1 MRIISSKNK
10 RALRSILSRN
20 QSTDSTRVRN
30 VQRIVDDVRQH
41 GDSAVRKYA
50 RRFDKL
56 RGPVELSFEEIRDGA
71 KATPPAV
78 RKAIREAAR
87 HIRRVSVKQIPQ
99 AWRTTVVPG
108 VTIEQRVTPLDRV
121 GCYVPGGRYPLP
133 SSLLMTTIPAKVAGV
148 SEILVACPNP
158 EPAVLAAA
166 MEAKVTRLFKMGG
179 AHAIGAFAYGTKTV
193 PAVDKIV
200 GPGSAYVSA
209 AKAYVASDCPIDF
222 YAGPTEIVIVSR
234 NGNPDWIASD
244 LIAQAEHDPEARA
257 ILVTPN
263 RPLAAAVRTALT
275 KQLKEHP
282 AAIPSID
289 THGIAI
295 VTKTI
300 DEAIDLANAISP
312 EHAVTDTR
320 AMANRLVK
328 AGTVFVGP
336 YAAQAAGDYATGSNH
351 VLPTAGVARFRGGL
365 SASDFVRVNSVQ
377 QLNQRGLRRLAPSI
391 ISLAHAEGLRAHA
404 SSVARRVV

>member
-1 MRIISSKNK
+1 MKIISSTNK
-10 RALRSILSRN
+10 RGLRSLLSRN
-20 QSTDSTRVRN
+20 QSEDSARVRD
-30 VQRIVDDVRQH
+30 VHRIVDDVRRH
-41 GDSAVRKYA
+41 GDIAVRKYA

-56 RGPVELSFEEIRDGA
+56 RGPVEISSDEIQEKA
-71 KATPPAV
+71 TATPPAV
-78 RKAIREAAR
+78 RKAIKEAAR
-87 HIRRVSVKQIPQ
+87 HIRRVSKKQIPQ
-99 AWRTTVVPG
+99 SWRTTVVPG
-108 VTIEQRVTPLDRV
+108 VIVEQRVTPLDRV

-133 SSLLMTTIPAKVAGV
+133 SSLLMTAIPAKVAGV

-158 EPAVLAAA
+158 APAVLAAA
-166 MEAKVTRLFKMGG
+166 IEAKVTRLFKMGG
-179 AHAIGAFAYGTKTV
+179 AHAIGAFAYGTRTV
-193 PAVDKIV
+193 PVVDKIV

-209 AKAYVASDCPIDF
+209 AKAYVAADCPIDF
-222 YAGPTEIVIVSR
+222 YAGPTEIVVVSQ

-257 ILVTPN
+257 ILVTPS
-263 RPLAAAVRTALT
+263 RSLATAVRSALT
-275 KQLKEHP
+275 EQLQEHP
-282 AAIPSID
+282 AARSSIE
-289 THGIAI
+289 THGVAI

-300 DEAIDLANAISP
+300 TEAVDLANAISP

-320 AMANRLVK
+320 AMANRLVR

-404 SSVARRVV
+404 ASVARRVV

>member
-1 MRIISSKNK
+1 MKIISSTNK
-10 RALRSILSRN
+10 RGLRSLLSRN
-20 QSTDSTRVRN
+20 QSEDSARVRD
-30 VQRIVDDVRQH
+30 VHRIVDDVRRH
-41 GDSAVRKYA
+41 GDIAVRKYA

-56 RGPVELSFEEIRDGA
+56 RGPVEISSDEIQDKA
-71 KATPPAV
+71 TATPPAV
-78 RKAIREAAR
+78 RKAIKEAAR
-87 HIRRVSVKQIPQ
+87 HIRRVSKKQIPQ
-99 AWRTTVVPG
+99 SWRTTVVPG
-108 VTIEQRVTPLDRV
+108 VIVEQRVTPLDRV

-133 SSLLMTTIPAKVAGV
+133 SSLLMTAIPAKVAGV

-158 EPAVLAAA
+158 APAVLAAA
-166 MEAKVTRLFKMGG
+166 IEAKVTRLFKMGG
-179 AHAIGAFAYGTKTV
+179 AHAIGAFAYGTRTV
-193 PAVDKIV
+193 PVVDKIV

-209 AKAYVASDCPIDF
+209 AKAYVAADCPIDF
-222 YAGPTEIVIVSR
+222 YAGPTEIVVVSQ

-257 ILVTPN
+257 ILVTPS
-263 RPLAAAVRTALT
+263 RSLATAVRSALT
-275 KQLKEHP
+275 EQLQEHP
-282 AAIPSID
+282 AARSSIE
-289 THGIAI
+289 THGVAI
-295 VTKTI
+295 VTETI
-300 DEAIDLANAISP
+300 TEAVDLANAISP

-320 AMANRLVK
+320 AMANRLVR

-404 SSVARRVV
+404 ASVARRVV

>member
-1 MRIISSKNK
+1 MKIISSTNK
-10 RALRSILSRN
+10 RGLRSLFSRN
-20 QSTDSTRVRN
+20 QSEDNARILD
-30 VQRIVDDVRQH
+30 VQRIVDDVRHH

-56 RGPVELSFEEIRDGA
+56 RGPIELSSDEIREKA

-78 RKAIREAAR
+78 RKAIKEAAR
-87 HIRRVSVKQIPQ
+87 HIRRVSKKQIPQ
-99 AWRTTVVPG
+99 SWRTAVVPG
-108 VTIEQRVTPLDRV
+108 VIIEQRVTPLDRV

-133 SSLLMTTIPAKVAGV
+133 SSLLMTAIPAKVAGV

-158 EPAVLAAA
+158 APAVLAAA

-179 AHAIGAFAYGTKTV
+179 AHAIGAFAYGTRTV
-193 PAVDKIV
+193 PSVDKIV

-209 AKAYVASDCPIDF
+209 AKAYVAADCPIDF
-222 YAGPTEIVIVSR
+222 YAGPTEIVVVSQ

-263 RPLAAAVRTALT
+263 RSLATAVRSALT
-275 KQLKEHP
+275 EQLQEHP
-282 AAIPSID
+282 AAKPSID
-289 THGIAI
+289 AHGIAI

-300 DEAIDLANAISP
+300 TEAVDLANAISP

-320 AMANRLVK
+320 AMANRLVR

-351 VLPTAGVARFRGGL
+351 VLPTSGVARFRGGL

-404 SSVARRVV
+404 ASVARRVV

>member
-1 MRIISSKNK
+1 MKIISSTNK
-10 RALRSILSRN
+10 RGLRSLLSRN
-20 QSTDSTRVRN
+20 QSEDSARVRD
-30 VQRIVDDVRQH
+30 VQRIVDDVRRH

-56 RGPVELSFEEIRDGA
+56 RGPVEISSDEIQEKA
-71 KATPPAV
+71 TATPPAV
-78 RKAIREAAR
+78 RKAIKEAAR
-87 HIRRVSVKQIPQ
+87 HIRRVSKKQIPQ
-99 AWRTTVVPG
+99 SWRTTVVPG
-108 VTIEQRVTPLDRV
+108 VIVEQRVTPLDRV

-133 SSLLMTTIPAKVAGV
+133 SSLLMTAIPAKVAGV
-148 SEILVACPNP
+148 SEIFVACPNP
-158 EPAVLAAA
+158 APAVLAAA

-179 AHAIGAFAYGTKTV
+179 AHAIGAFAYGTSTV

-209 AKAYVASDCPIDF
+209 AKAYVAADCPIDF
-222 YAGPTEIVIVSR
+222 YAGPTEIVVVSQ

-257 ILVTPN
+257 ILVTPS
-263 RPLAAAVRTALT
+263 RSLATAVRSALT
-275 KQLKEHP
+275 EQLQEHP
-282 AAIPSID
+282 AARSSIE
-289 THGIAI
+289 THGVAI

-300 DEAIDLANAISP
+300 TEAVDLANAISP

-320 AMANRLVK
+320 AMANRLVR

-404 SSVARRVV
+404 ASIARRVV

>member
-1 MRIISSKNK
+1 MKIISSTNK
-10 RALRSILSRN
+10 RGLRSLFSRN
-20 QSTDSTRVRN
+20 QSEDNTRIRD
-30 VQRIVDDVRQH
+30 VQRIVDDVRHH
-41 GDSAVRKYA
+41 GDSAIRKYA

-56 RGPVELSFEEIRDGA
+56 RGPIEISSDEIREKA
-71 KATPPAV
+71 KVTPPAV
-78 RKAIREAAR
+78 RKAIKEAAR
-87 HIRRVSVKQIPQ
+87 HIRRVSKKQIPQ
-99 AWRTTVVPG
+99 SWRTAVVPG
-108 VTIEQRVTPLDRV
+108 VIIEQRVTPLDRV

-133 SSLLMTTIPAKVAGV
+133 SSLLMTAIPAKIAGV

-158 EPAVLAAA
+158 APAVLAAA

-179 AHAIGAFAYGTKTV
+179 AHAIGAFAYGTRTV
-193 PAVDKIV
+193 PSVDKIV

-209 AKAYVASDCPIDF
+209 AKAYVAADCPIDF
-222 YAGPTEIVIVSR
+222 YAGPTEIVVVSQ
-234 NGNPDWIASD
+234 NGRPDWIASD

-263 RPLAAAVRTALT
+263 RSLATAVRSALT
-275 KQLKEHP
+275 EQLQEHP
-282 AAIPSID
+282 AAKPSID
-289 THGIAI
+289 AHGIAI

-300 DEAIDLANAISP
+300 TEAVDLANAISP

-320 AMANRLVK
+320 AMANRLVR

-351 VLPTAGVARFRGGL
+351 VLPTSGVARFRGGL

-391 ISLAHAEGLRAHA
+391 ISLAHAEGVRAHA
-404 SSVARRVV
+404 ASVARRVV

>member
-10 RALRSILSRN
+10 RALRSILSRS
-20 QSTDSTRVRN
+20 QSTDNTRVRN

-56 RGPVELSFEEIRDGA
+56 RGPVELSFDEIRDGA

-99 AWRTTVVPG
+99 SWRTTVVPG

-158 EPAVLAAA
+158 APAVLAAA

-209 AKAYVASDCPIDF
+209 AKAYVAADCPIDF

-244 LIAQAEHDPEARA
+244 LIAKAEHDPEAWA

-263 RPLAAAVRTALT
+263 RPLATAVRTALT

-289 THGIAI
+289 THGVAI
-295 VTKTI
+295 VTETVN
-300 DEAIDLANAISP
+300 EAIDLGNAISP

>member
-1 MRIISSKNK
+1 MKIISSTNK
-10 RALRSILSRN
+10 RGLRSLLSRN
-20 QSTDSTRVRN
+20 QSEDSARVRN
-30 VQRIVDDVRQH
+30 VQRIVDDVRRH

-56 RGPVELSFEEIRDGA
+56 RGPVEISSDEIQDKA
-71 KATPPAV
+71 TATPPAV
-78 RKAIREAAR
+78 RKAIKEAAR
-87 HIRRVSVKQIPQ
+87 HIRRVSKKQIPQ
-99 AWRTTVVPG
+99 SWRTTVVPG
-108 VTIEQRVTPLDRV
+108 VIVEQRVTPLDRV

-133 SSLLMTTIPAKVAGV
+133 SSLLMTAIPAKVAGV

-158 EPAVLAAA
+158 APAVLAAA
-166 MEAKVTRLFKMGG
+166 IEAKVTRLFKMGG
-179 AHAIGAFAYGTKTV
+179 AHAIGAFAYGTRTV
-193 PAVDKIV
+193 PVVDKIV

-209 AKAYVASDCPIDF
+209 AKAYVAADCPIDF
-222 YAGPTEIVIVSR
+222 YAGPTEIVVVSQ

-257 ILVTPN
+257 ILVTPS
-263 RPLAAAVRTALT
+263 RSLATAVRSALT
-275 KQLKEHP
+275 EQLQEHP
-282 AAIPSID
+282 AARSSIE
-289 THGIAI
+289 THGVAI

-300 DEAIDLANAISP
+300 TEAVDLANAISP

-320 AMANRLVK
+320 AMANRLVR

-404 SSVARRVV
+404 ASVARRVV

>member
-1 MRIISSKNK
+1 MKIISSTNK
-10 RALRSILSRN
+10 RGLRSLLSRN
-20 QSTDSTRVRN
+20 QSEDNARVRD
-30 VQRIVDDVRQH
+30 VQRIVDDVRRH

-56 RGPVELSFEEIRDGA
+56 RGPVEVSSDEIQEKA

-78 RKAIREAAR
+78 RKAIKEAAR
-87 HIRRVSVKQIPQ
+87 HIRRVSKKQIPQ
-99 AWRTTVVPG
+99 SWRTAVVPG
-108 VTIEQRVTPLDRV
+108 VIVEQRVTPLDRV

-133 SSLLMTTIPAKVAGV
+133 SSLLMTAIPAKVAGV

-158 EPAVLAAA
+158 APAVLAAA

-179 AHAIGAFAYGTKTV
+179 AHAIGAFAYGTRTV

-209 AKAYVASDCPIDF
+209 AKAYVATDCPIDF
-222 YAGPTEIVIVSR
+222 YAGPTEIVVVSET
-234 NGNPDWIASD
+234 GNPAWIASD
-244 LIAQAEHDPEARA
+244 LIAQAEHDPDARA
-257 ILVTPN
+257 ILVTP
-263 RPLAAAVRTALT
+263 RRSLATAVRSALT
-275 KQLKEHP
+275 EQLQEHP
-282 AAIPSID
+282 AARSSID

-300 DEAIDLANAISP
+300 TEAVDLANAISP
-312 EHAVTDTR
+312 EHAVTDSR
-320 AMANRLVK
+320 AMAKRLVR

-404 SSVARRVV
+404 ASVARRVV

>member
-20 QSTDSTRVRN
+20 QSTDNTRVRN

-56 RGPVELSFEEIRDGA
+56 RGPVELSFDEIRDGA
-71 KATPPAV
+71 EATPPAV

-99 AWRTTVVPG
+99 SWRTTVVPG

-158 EPAVLAAA
+158 APAVLAAA

-209 AKAYVASDCPIDF
+209 AKAYVAADCPIDF

-289 THGIAI
+289 THGVAI
-295 VTKTI
+295 VTETVN
-300 DEAIDLANAISP
+300 EAIDLGNAIAP

>member
-1 MRIISSKNK
+1 MKIISSTNK
-10 RALRSILSRN
+10 RGLRSLFSRN
-20 QSTDSTRVRN
+20 QSEDNTRIRD
-30 VQRIVDDVRQH
+30 VQRIVDDVRHH

-56 RGPVELSFEEIRDGA
+56 RGPIEISSDEIREKA
-71 KATPPAV
+71 KVTPPAV
-78 RKAIREAAR
+78 RKAIKEAAR
-87 HIRRVSVKQIPQ
+87 HIRRVSKKQIPQ
-99 AWRTTVVPG
+99 SWRTAVVPG
-108 VTIEQRVTPLDRV
+108 VIIEQRVTPLDRV

-133 SSLLMTTIPAKVAGV
+133 SSLLMTAIPAKIAGV

-158 EPAVLAAA
+158 APAVLAAA

-179 AHAIGAFAYGTKTV
+179 AHAIGAFAYGTRTV
-193 PAVDKIV
+193 PSVDKIV

-209 AKAYVASDCPIDF
+209 AKAYVAADCPIDF
-222 YAGPTEIVIVSR
+222 YAGPTQIVVVSQ
-234 NGNPDWIASD
+234 NGRPDWIASD

-263 RPLAAAVRTALT
+263 RSLATAVRSALT
-275 KQLKEHP
+275 EQLQEHP
-282 AAIPSID
+282 AAKPSID
-289 THGIAI
+289 AHGIAI

-300 DEAIDLANAISP
+300 TEAVDLANAISP

-320 AMANRLVK
+320 AMANRLVR

-351 VLPTAGVARFRGGL
+351 VLPTSGVARFRGGL

-404 SSVARRVV
+404 ASVARRVV

>member
-1 MRIISSKNK
+1 MKIISSTNK
-10 RALRSILSRN
+10 RGLRTLLSRN
-20 QSTDSTRVRN
+20 QSEDNARVRD
-30 VQRIVDDVRQH
+30 VQRIVDDVRRH
-41 GDSAVRKYA
+41 GDRAVQKYA

-56 RGPVELSFEEIRDGA
+56 RGAIEVSSHEIQEKA

-78 RKAIREAAR
+78 RKAIKEAAR
-87 HIRRVSVKQIPQ
+87 HIRRVSKKQIPQ
-99 AWRTTVVPG
+99 SWRTTVVPG
-108 VTIEQRVTPLDRV
+108 VIVEQRVTPLDRV

-133 SSLLMTTIPAKVAGV
+133 SSLLMTAIPAKVAGV

-158 EPAVLAAA
+158 APAVLAAA
-166 MEAKVTRLFKMGG
+166 IEAKITRLFKMGG

-193 PAVDKIV
+193 PIVDKIV
-200 GPGSAYVSA
+200 GPGNAYVSA
-209 AKAYVASDCPIDF
+209 AKAYVAADCPIDF
-222 YAGPTEIVIVSR
+222 YAGPTEIVIVTR

-257 ILVTPN
+257 ILVTPS
-263 RPLAAAVRTALT
+263 RSLATAVRSALSE
-275 KQLKEHP
+275 QLQEHP
-282 AAIPSID
+282 AAKASIG
-289 THGIAI
+289 THGVAI
-295 VTKTI
+295 VTESIT
-300 DEAIDLANAISP
+300 EAVDLANAISP

-320 AMANRLVK
+320 AMANRLVR

-377 QLNQRGLRRLAPSI
+377 QLDQRGLRRLAPSI

-404 SSVARRVV
+404 ASVARRVV

>member
-1 MRIISSKNK
+1 MKIISSTNK
-10 RALRSILSRN
+10 RGLRSLFSRN
-20 QSTDSTRVRN
+20 QSEDNARIRD
-30 VQRIVDDVRQH
+30 VQRIVDDVRHH

-56 RGPVELSFEEIRDGA
+56 RGPIELSSDEIREKA

-78 RKAIREAAR
+78 RKAIKEAAR
-87 HIRRVSVKQIPQ
+87 HIRRVSKKQIPQ
-99 AWRTTVVPG
+99 SWRTAVVPG
-108 VTIEQRVTPLDRV
+108 VIIEQRVTPLDRV

-133 SSLLMTTIPAKVAGV
+133 SSLLMTAIPAKIAGV

-158 EPAVLAAA
+158 APAVLAAA

-179 AHAIGAFAYGTKTV
+179 AHAIGAFAYGTRTV
-193 PAVDKIV
+193 PSVDKIV

-209 AKAYVASDCPIDF
+209 AKAYVAADCPIDF
-222 YAGPTEIVIVSR
+222 YAGPTEIVVVSQ

-263 RPLAAAVRTALT
+263 RSLATAVRSALT
-275 KQLKEHP
+275 EQLQEHP
-282 AAIPSID
+282 AAKPSID
-289 THGIAI
+289 AHGIAI

-300 DEAIDLANAISP
+300 TEAVDLANAISP

-320 AMANRLVK
+320 AMANRLVR

-351 VLPTAGVARFRGGL
+351 VLPTSGVARFRGGL

-391 ISLAHAEGLRAHA
+391 ISLAHAEG
-404 SSVARRVV
+404 

>member
-1 MRIISSKNK
+1 MKIISSTNK
-10 RALRSILSRN
+10 RGLRSLFSRN
-20 QSTDSTRVRN
+20 QSEDNTRIRD
-30 VQRIVDDVRQH
+30 VQRIVDDVRHH

-56 RGPVELSFEEIRDGA
+56 RGPIEISSDEIREKA

-78 RKAIREAAR
+78 RKAIKEAAR
-87 HIRRVSVKQIPQ
+87 HIRRVSKKQIPQ
-99 AWRTTVVPG
+99 SWRTAVVPG
-108 VTIEQRVTPLDRV
+108 VIIEQRVTPLDRV

-133 SSLLMTTIPAKVAGV
+133 SSLLMTAIPAKIAGV

-158 EPAVLAAA
+158 APAVLAAA

-179 AHAIGAFAYGTKTV
+179 AHAIGAFAYGTRTV
-193 PAVDKIV
+193 PSVDKIV

-209 AKAYVASDCPIDF
+209 AKAYVAADCPIDF
-222 YAGPTEIVIVSR
+222 YAGPTEIVVVSQ
-234 NGNPDWIASD
+234 NGRPDWIASD

-263 RPLAAAVRTALT
+263 RSLATAVRSALT
-275 KQLKEHP
+275 EQLQEHP
-282 AAIPSID
+282 AAKPSID
-289 THGIAI
+289 AHGIAI

-300 DEAIDLANAISP
+300 TEAVDLANAISP

-320 AMANRLVK
+320 AMANRLVR

-351 VLPTAGVARFRGGL
+351 VLPTSGVARFRGGL

-404 SSVARRVV
+404 ASVARRVV

>member
-1 MRIISSKNK
+1 MKIISSTNK
-10 RALRSILSRN
+10 RGLRSLFSRN
-20 QSTDSTRVRN
+20 QSEDNTRIRD
-30 VQRIVDDVRQH
+30 VQRIVDDVRHH

-56 RGPVELSFEEIRDGA
+56 RGPIELSSDEIREKA

-78 RKAIREAAR
+78 RKAIKEAAR
-87 HIRRVSVKQIPQ
+87 HIRRVSKKQIPQ
-99 AWRTTVVPG
+99 SWRTAVVPG
-108 VTIEQRVTPLDRV
+108 VIIEQRVTPLDRV

-133 SSLLMTTIPAKVAGV
+133 SSLLMTAIPAKIAGV

-158 EPAVLAAA
+158 APAVLAAA

-179 AHAIGAFAYGTKTV
+179 AHAIGAFAYGTRTV
-193 PAVDKIV
+193 PSVDKIV

-209 AKAYVASDCPIDF
+209 AKAYVAADCPIDF
-222 YAGPTEIVIVSR
+222 YAGPTEIVVVSQ
-234 NGNPDWIASD
+234 NGRPDWIASD

-263 RPLAAAVRTALT
+263 RSLATAVRSALT
-275 KQLKEHP
+275 EQLQEHP
-282 AAIPSID
+282 AAKPSID
-289 THGIAI
+289 AHGIAI

-300 DEAIDLANAISP
+300 TEAVDLANAISP

-320 AMANRLVK
+320 AMANRLVR

-336 YAAQAAGDYATGSNH
+336 YAAQAAGEAAGGAERAAAGAARATAARVPLDRVDQDPGQAHGDAAAEREAQGSGRA
-351 VLPTAGVARFRGGL
+351 PGGGGP
-365 SASDFVRVNSVQ
+365 AVRVN
-377 QLNQRGLRRLAPSI
+377 A
-391 ISLAHAEGLRAHA
+391 
-404 SSVARRVV
+404 

>member
-99 AWRTTVVPG
+99 SWRTTVVPG

-289 THGIAI
+289 THGVAV

-300 DEAIDLANAISP
+300 DEAIDLGNAISP

>member
-1 MRIISSKNK
+1 MKIISSTNK
-10 RALRSILSRN
+10 RGLRSLFSRN
-20 QSTDSTRVRN
+20 QSEDNTRIRD
-30 VQRIVDDVRQH
+30 VQRIVDDVRHH
-41 GDSAVRKYA
+41 GDSAIRKYA

-56 RGPVELSFEEIRDGA
+56 RGPIEISSDEIREKA
-71 KATPPAV
+71 KVTPPAV
-78 RKAIREAAR
+78 RKAIKEAAR
-87 HIRRVSVKQIPQ
+87 HIRRVSKKQIPQ
-99 AWRTTVVPG
+99 SWRTAVVPG
-108 VTIEQRVTPLDRV
+108 VIIEQRVTPLDRV

-133 SSLLMTTIPAKVAGV
+133 SSLLMTAIPAKIAGV

-158 EPAVLAAA
+158 APAVLAAA

-179 AHAIGAFAYGTKTV
+179 AHAIGAFAYGTRTV
-193 PAVDKIV
+193 PSVDKIV

-209 AKAYVASDCPIDF
+209 AKAYVAADCPIDF
-222 YAGPTEIVIVSR
+222 YAGPTEIVVVSQ

-263 RPLAAAVRTALT
+263 RSLATAVRSALT
-275 KQLKEHP
+275 EQLQEHP
-282 AAIPSID
+282 AAKPSID
-289 THGIAI
+289 AHGIAI

-300 DEAIDLANAISP
+300 TEAVDLANAISP

-320 AMANRLVK
+320 AMANRLVR

-351 VLPTAGVARFRGGL
+351 VLPTSGVARFRGGL

-404 SSVARRVV
+404 ASVARRVV

>member
-1 MRIISSKNK
+1 MKIISSTNK
-10 RALRSILSRN
+10 RGLRSLFSRN
-20 QSTDSTRVRN
+20 QSEDNTRIRD
-30 VQRIVDDVRQH
+30 VQRIVDDVRHH

-56 RGPVELSFEEIRDGA
+56 RGPIELSSDEIREKA

-78 RKAIREAAR
+78 RKAIKEAAR
-87 HIRRVSVKQIPQ
+87 HIRRVSKKQIPQ
-99 AWRTTVVPG
+99 SWRTAVVPG
-108 VTIEQRVTPLDRV
+108 VIIEQRVTPLDRV

-133 SSLLMTTIPAKVAGV
+133 SSLLMTAIPAKIAGV

-158 EPAVLAAA
+158 APAVLAAA

-179 AHAIGAFAYGTKTV
+179 AHAIGAFAYGTRTV
-193 PAVDKIV
+193 PSVDKIV

-209 AKAYVASDCPIDF
+209 AKAYVAADCPIDF
-222 YAGPTEIVIVSR
+222 YAGPTEIVVVSQ

-263 RPLAAAVRTALT
+263 RSLATAVRSALT
-275 KQLKEHP
+275 EQLQEHP
-282 AAIPSID
+282 AAKPSID
-289 THGIAI
+289 AHGIAI

-300 DEAIDLANAISP
+300 TEAVDLANAISP

-320 AMANRLVK
+320 AMANRLVR

-351 VLPTAGVARFRGGL
+351 VLPTSGVARFRGGL

-404 SSVARRVV
+404 ASVARRVV

>member
-1 MRIISSKNK
+1 MKIISSTNK
-10 RALRSILSRN
+10 RGLRSLFSRN
-20 QSTDSTRVRN
+20 QSEDNTRIRD
-30 VQRIVDDVRQH
+30 VQRIVDDVRHH

-56 RGPVELSFEEIRDGA
+56 RGPIEISSDEIREKA
-71 KATPPAV
+71 KVTPPAV
-78 RKAIREAAR
+78 RKAIKEAAR
-87 HIRRVSVKQIPQ
+87 HIRRVSKKQIPQ
-99 AWRTTVVPG
+99 SWRTAVVPG
-108 VTIEQRVTPLDRV
+108 VIIEQRVTPLDRV

-133 SSLLMTTIPAKVAGV
+133 SSLLMTAIPAKVAGV

-158 EPAVLAAA
+158 APAVLAAA
-166 MEAKVTRLFKMGG
+166 IEAKVTRLFKMGG
-179 AHAIGAFAYGTKTV
+179 AHAIGAFAYGTRTV
-193 PAVDKIV
+193 PSVDKIV

-209 AKAYVASDCPIDF
+209 AKAYVAADCPIDF
-222 YAGPTEIVIVSR
+222 YAGPTEIVVVSQ

-263 RPLAAAVRTALT
+263 RSLATAVRSALT
-275 KQLKEHP
+275 EQLQEHP
-282 AAIPSID
+282 AAKPSID
-289 THGIAI
+289 AHGIAI

-300 DEAIDLANAISP
+300 TEAVDLANAISP

-320 AMANRLVK
+320 AMANRLVR

-351 VLPTAGVARFRGGL
+351 VLPTSGVARFRGGL

-404 SSVARRVV
+404 ASVARRVV

>member
-1 MRIISSKNK
+1 MKIISSTNK
-10 RALRSILSRN
+10 RGLRTLLSRN
-20 QSTDSTRVRN
+20 QSEDNARVRD
-30 VQRIVDDVRQH
+30 VQRIVDDVRRH
-41 GDSAVRKYA
+41 GDRAVQKYA

-56 RGPVELSFEEIRDGA
+56 RGAIEVSSDEIQEKA

-78 RKAIREAAR
+78 RKAIKEAAR
-87 HIRRVSVKQIPQ
+87 HIRRVSKKQIPQ
-99 AWRTTVVPG
+99 SWRTTVVPG
-108 VTIEQRVTPLDRV
+108 VIVEQRVTPLDRV

-133 SSLLMTTIPAKVAGV
+133 SSLLMTAIPAKVAGV

-158 EPAVLAAA
+158 APAVLAAA
-166 MEAKVTRLFKMGG
+166 IEAKITRLFKMGG

-193 PAVDKIV
+193 PIVDKIV
-200 GPGSAYVSA
+200 GPGNAYVSA
-209 AKAYVASDCPIDF
+209 AKAYVAADCPIDF
-222 YAGPTEIVIVSR
+222 YAGPTEIVIVTR

-257 ILVTPN
+257 ILVTPS
-263 RPLAAAVRTALT
+263 RSLATAVRSALSE
-275 KQLKEHP
+275 QLQEHP
-282 AAIPSID
+282 AAKASIG
-289 THGIAI
+289 THGVAI
-295 VTKTI
+295 VTESIT
-300 DEAIDLANAISP
+300 EAVDLANAISP

-320 AMANRLVK
+320 AMANRLVR

-377 QLNQRGLRRLAPSI
+377 QLDQRGLRRLAPSI

-404 SSVARRVV
+404 ASVARRVV

>member
-20 QSTDSTRVRN
+20 QSTDNTRVRN

-56 RGPVELSFEEIRDGA
+56 RGPVELSFDEIRDGA

-99 AWRTTVVPG
+99 SWRTTVVPG

-158 EPAVLAAA
+158 APAVLAAA

-209 AKAYVASDCPIDF
+209 AKAYVAADCPIDF

-263 RPLAAAVRTALT
+263 RPLATAVRTALT

-289 THGIAI
+289 THGVAI
-295 VTKTI
+295 VTETVN
-300 DEAIDLANAISP
+300 EAIDLGNAISP

>member
-1 MRIISSKNK
+1 MKIISSTNK
-10 RALRSILSRN
+10 RGLRSLFSRN
-20 QSTDSTRVRN
+20 QSEDNTRIRD
-30 VQRIVDDVRQH
+30 VQRIVDDVRHH

-56 RGPVELSFEEIRDGA
+56 RGPIEISSDEIREKA
-71 KATPPAV
+71 KVTPPAV
-78 RKAIREAAR
+78 RKAIKEAAR
-87 HIRRVSVKQIPQ
+87 HIRRVSKKQIPQ
-99 AWRTTVVPG
+99 SWRTAVVPG
-108 VTIEQRVTPLDRV
+108 VIIEQRVTPLDRV

-133 SSLLMTTIPAKVAGV
+133 SSLLMTAIPAKIAGV

-158 EPAVLAAA
+158 APAVLAAA

-179 AHAIGAFAYGTKTV
+179 AHAIGAFAYGTRTV
-193 PAVDKIV
+193 PSVDKIV

-209 AKAYVASDCPIDF
+209 AKAYVAADCPIDF
-222 YAGPTEIVIVSR
+222 YAGPTEIVVVSQ
-234 NGNPDWIASD
+234 NGRPDWIASD

-257 ILVTPN
+257 ILITPN
-263 RPLAAAVRTALT
+263 HSLATAVRSALT
-275 KQLKEHP
+275 EQLQEHP
-282 AAIPSID
+282 AAKPSID
-289 THGIAI
+289 AHGIAI

-300 DEAIDLANAISP
+300 TEAVDLANAISP

-320 AMANRLVK
+320 AMANRLVR

-351 VLPTAGVARFRGGL
+351 VLPTSGVARFRGGL

-404 SSVARRVV
+404 ASVARRVV

>member
-1 MRIISSKNK
+1 MKIISSTNK
-10 RALRSILSRN
+10 RGLRSLFSRN
-20 QSTDSTRVRN
+20 QSEDNTRIRD
-30 VQRIVDDVRQH
+30 VQRIVDDVRHH

-50 RRFDKL
+50 RHFDKL
-56 RGPVELSFEEIRDGA
+56 RGPIELSSDEIQEKA

-78 RKAIREAAR
+78 RKAIKEAAR
-87 HIRRVSVKQIPQ
+87 HIRRVSKKQIPQ
-99 AWRTTVVPG
+99 SWRTAVVPG
-108 VTIEQRVTPLDRV
+108 VIIEQRVTPLDRV

-133 SSLLMTTIPAKVAGV
+133 SSLLMTAIPAKIAGV

-158 EPAVLAAA
+158 APAVLAAA

-179 AHAIGAFAYGTKTV
+179 AHAIGAFAYGTRTV
-193 PAVDKIV
+193 PSVDKIV

-209 AKAYVASDCPIDF
+209 AKAYVAADCPIDF
-222 YAGPTEIVIVSR
+222 YAGPTEIVVVSQ
-234 NGNPDWIASD
+234 NGRPDWIASD

-263 RPLAAAVRTALT
+263 RSLATAGRSALT
-275 KQLKEHP
+275 EQLQEHP
-282 AAIPSID
+282 AAKPSID
-289 THGIAI
+289 AHGIAI
-295 VTKTI
+295 VPKTI
-300 DEAIDLANAISP
+300 TEAVDLANAISP
-312 EHAVTDTR
+312 EHAVTATR
-320 AMANRLVK
+320 AMANRLVR

-351 VLPTAGVARFRGGL
+351 VLPTSGVARFRGGL

-404 SSVARRVV
+404 ASVARRVV

>member
-1 MRIISSKNK
+1 MKIISSTNK
-10 RALRSILSRN
+10 RGLRSLFSRN
-20 QSTDSTRVRN
+20 QSEDNTRIRD
-30 VQRIVDDVRQH
+30 VQRIVDDVRHH
-41 GDSAVRKYA
+41 GDSAIRKYA

-56 RGPVELSFEEIRDGA
+56 RGPIEISSDEIREKA
-71 KATPPAV
+71 KVTPPAV
-78 RKAIREAAR
+78 RKAIKEAAR
-87 HIRRVSVKQIPQ
+87 HIRRVSKKQIPQ
-99 AWRTTVVPG
+99 SWRTAVVPG
-108 VTIEQRVTPLDRV
+108 VIIEQRVTPLDRV

-133 SSLLMTTIPAKVAGV
+133 SSLLMTAIPAKIAGV

-158 EPAVLAAA
+158 APAVLAAA

-179 AHAIGAFAYGTKTV
+179 AHAIGAFAYGTRTV
-193 PAVDKIV
+193 PSVDKIV

-209 AKAYVASDCPIDF
+209 AKAYVAADCPIDF
-222 YAGPTEIVIVSR
+222 YAGPTEIVVVSQ
-234 NGNPDWIASD
+234 NGRPDWIASD

-263 RPLAAAVRTALT
+263 RSLATAVRSALT
-275 KQLKEHP
+275 EQLQEHP
-282 AAIPSID
+282 AAKPSID
-289 THGIAI
+289 AHGIAI

-300 DEAIDLANAISP
+300 TEAVDLANAISP

-320 AMANRLVK
+320 AMANRLVR

-351 VLPTAGVARFRGGL
+351 VLPTSGVARFRGGL

-404 SSVARRVV
+404 ASVARRVV

>member
-20 QSTDSTRVRN
+20 QSTDNTRVRN

-56 RGPVELSFEEIRDGA
+56 RGPVELSFDEIRDGA

-99 AWRTTVVPG
+99 SWRTTVVPG

-158 EPAVLAAA
+158 APAVLAAA

-209 AKAYVASDCPIDF
+209 AKAYVAADCPIDF

-263 RPLAAAVRTALT
+263 RPLATAVRTALT

-289 THGIAI
+289 THGVAI
-295 VTKTI
+295 VTETVN
-300 DEAIDLANAISP
+300 EAIDLGNAISP

-351 VLPTAGVARFRGGL
+351 VLPTAGGARFRGGL

>member
-10 RALRSILSRN
+10 RALRSILSRS
-20 QSTDSTRVRN
+20 QSTDNTRVRN

-56 RGPVELSFEEIRDGA
+56 RGPVELSFDEIRDGA

-99 AWRTTVVPG
+99 SWRTTVVPG

-158 EPAVLAAA
+158 APAVLAAA

-209 AKAYVASDCPIDF
+209 AKAYVAADCPIDF

-263 RPLAAAVRTALT
+263 RPLATAVRTALT

-289 THGIAI
+289 THGVAI
-295 VTKTI
+295 VTETVN
-300 DEAIDLANAISP
+300 EAIDLGNAISP

>member
-1 MRIISSKNK
+1 MKIISSTNK
-10 RALRSILSRN
+10 RGLRSLFSRN
-20 QSTDSTRVRN
+20 QSEDNTRIRD
-30 VQRIVDDVRQH
+30 VQRIVDDVRHH

-56 RGPVELSFEEIRDGA
+56 RGPVEISSDEIQEKA
-71 KATPPAV
+71 TATPPAV

-87 HIRRVSVKQIPQ
+87 HIRRVSKKQIPQ
-99 AWRTTVVPG
+99 SWRTTVVPG
-108 VTIEQRVTPLDRV
+108 VIVEQRVTPLDRV

-133 SSLLMTTIPAKVAGV
+133 SSLLMTAIPAKIAGV

-158 EPAVLAAA
+158 APAVLAAA

-179 AHAIGAFAYGTKTV
+179 AHAIGAFAYGTRTV
-193 PAVDKIV
+193 PSVDKIV

-209 AKAYVASDCPIDF
+209 AKAYVAADCPIDF
-222 YAGPTEIVIVSR
+222 YAGPTEIVVVSQ
-234 NGNPDWIASD
+234 NGRPDWIASD

-263 RPLAAAVRTALT
+263 RSLATAVRSALT
-275 KQLKEHP
+275 EQLQEHP
-282 AAIPSID
+282 AAKPSID
-289 THGIAI
+289 AHGIAI

-300 DEAIDLANAISP
+300 TEAVDLANAISP

-320 AMANRLVK
+320 AMANRLVR

-351 VLPTAGVARFRGGL
+351 VLPTSGVARFRGGL

-404 SSVARRVV
+404 ASVARRVV

>member
-1 MRIISSKNK
+1 MKIISSTNK
-10 RALRSILSRN
+10 RGLRSLLSRN
-20 QSTDSTRVRN
+20 QSEDSARVRD
-30 VQRIVDDVRQH
+30 VQRIVDDVRRH

-56 RGPVELSFEEIRDGA
+56 RGPVEISSDEIQDKA
-71 KATPPAV
+71 TATPPAV
-78 RKAIREAAR
+78 RKAIKEAAR
-87 HIRRVSVKQIPQ
+87 HIRRVSKKQIPQ
-99 AWRTTVVPG
+99 SWRTTVVPG
-108 VTIEQRVTPLDRV
+108 VIVEQRVTPLDRV

-133 SSLLMTTIPAKVAGV
+133 SSLLMTAIPAKVAGV

-158 EPAVLAAA
+158 APAVLAAA
-166 MEAKVTRLFKMGG
+166 IEAKVTRLFKMGG
-179 AHAIGAFAYGTKTV
+179 AHAIGAFAYGTRTV
-193 PAVDKIV
+193 PVVDKIV

-209 AKAYVASDCPIDF
+209 AKAYVAADCPIDF
-222 YAGPTEIVIVSR
+222 YAGPTEIVVVSQ

-257 ILVTPN
+257 ILVTPS
-263 RPLAAAVRTALT
+263 RSLATAVRSALT
-275 KQLKEHP
+275 EQLQEHP
-282 AAIPSID
+282 AARSSIE
-289 THGIAI
+289 THGVAI
-295 VTKTI
+295 VTETI
-300 DEAIDLANAISP
+300 TEAVDLANAISP

-320 AMANRLVK
+320 AMANRLVR

-404 SSVARRVV
+404 ASVARRVV

>member
-10 RALRSILSRN
+10 RALRSILNRN

-30 VQRIVDDVRQH
+30 VQRIVDDVRKH

-71 KATPPAV
+71 KTTPPAV

-99 AWRTTVVPG
+99 SWRTTVVPG

-263 RPLAAAVRTALT
+263 RPLATAVRTALT

-289 THGIAI
+289 THGVAI

-300 DEAIDLANAISP
+300 DEAIDLGNAISP

>member
-1 MRIISSKNK
+1 MKIISSTNK
-10 RALRSILSRN
+10 RGLRSLFSRN
-20 QSTDSTRVRN
+20 QSEDNTRIRD
-30 VQRIVDDVRQH
+30 VQRIVDDVRHH

-56 RGPVELSFEEIRDGA
+56 RGPIEISSDEIREKA
-71 KATPPAV
+71 KVTPPAV
-78 RKAIREAAR
+78 RKAIKEAAR
-87 HIRRVSVKQIPQ
+87 HIRRVSKKQIPQ
-99 AWRTTVVPG
+99 SWRTAVVPG
-108 VTIEQRVTPLDRV
+108 VIIEQRVTPLDRV

-133 SSLLMTTIPAKVAGV
+133 SSLLMTAIPAKIAGV

-158 EPAVLAAA
+158 APAVLAAA

-179 AHAIGAFAYGTKTV
+179 AHAIGAFAYGTRTV
-193 PAVDKIV
+193 PSVDKIV

-209 AKAYVASDCPIDF
+209 AKAYVAADCPIDF
-222 YAGPTEIVIVSR
+222 YAGPTEIVVVSQ
-234 NGNPDWIASD
+234 NGRPDWIASD
-244 LIAQAEHDPEARA
+244 LIAQAEQDPEARA
-257 ILVTPN
+257 ILVTPT
-263 RPLAAAVRTALT
+263 RSLATAVRSALT
-275 KQLKEHP
+275 EQLQEHP
-282 AAIPSID
+282 AAKPSID
-289 THGIAI
+289 AHGIAI

-300 DEAIDLANAISP
+300 TEAVDLANAISP

-320 AMANRLVK
+320 AMANRLVR

-351 VLPTAGVARFRGGL
+351 VLPTSGVARFRGGL

-404 SSVARRVV
+404 ASVARRVV

>member
-1 MRIISSKNK
+1 MKIISSTNK
-10 RALRSILSRN
+10 RGLRSLFSRN
-20 QSTDSTRVRN
+20 QSEDNTRIRD
-30 VQRIVDDVRQH
+30 VQRIVDDVRCH

-56 RGPVELSFEEIRDGA
+56 RGPVEISSDEIQDKA
-71 KATPPAV
+71 TATPPAV
-78 RKAIREAAR
+78 RKAIKEAAR
-87 HIRRVSVKQIPQ
+87 HIRRVSKKQIPQ
-99 AWRTTVVPG
+99 SWRTTVVPG
-108 VTIEQRVTPLDRV
+108 VIVEQRVTPLDRV

-133 SSLLMTTIPAKVAGV
+133 SSLLMTAIPAKVAGV

-158 EPAVLAAA
+158 APAVLAAA

-179 AHAIGAFAYGTKTV
+179 AHAIGAFAYGTRTV
-193 PAVDKIV
+193 PVVDKIV

-209 AKAYVASDCPIDF
+209 AKAYVAADCPIDF
-222 YAGPTEIVIVSR
+222 YAGPTEIVVVSQ

-257 ILVTPN
+257 ILVTPS
-263 RPLAAAVRTALT
+263 RSLATAVRSALT
-275 KQLKEHP
+275 EQLQEHP
-282 AAIPSID
+282 AARSSIE
-289 THGIAI
+289 THGVAI

-300 DEAIDLANAISP
+300 TEAVDLANAISP

-320 AMANRLVK
+320 AMANRLVR

-404 SSVARRVV
+404 ASVARRVV

>member
-20 QSTDSTRVRN
+20 QSTDNTRVRN

-56 RGPVELSFEEIRDGA
+56 RGPIELSFDEIRDGA

-99 AWRTTVVPG
+99 SWRTTVVPG
-108 VTIEQRVTPLDRV
+108 VTVEQRVTPLDRV

-133 SSLLMTTIPAKVAGV
+133 SSLLMTTIPARVAGV

-158 EPAVLAAA
+158 APAVLAAA

-209 AKAYVASDCPIDF
+209 AKAYVAADCPIDF

-263 RPLAAAVRTALT
+263 RPLATAVRTALT

-289 THGIAI
+289 THGVAI
-295 VTKTI
+295 VTETVN
-300 DEAIDLANAISP
+300 EAIDLGNAISP

>member
-1 MRIISSKNK
+1 MKIISSTNK
-10 RALRSILSRN
+10 RGLRSLFSRN
-20 QSTDSTRVRN
+20 QSEDNTRIRD
-30 VQRIVDDVRQH
+30 VQRIVDDVRHH

-56 RGPVELSFEEIRDGA
+56 RGPIELSSDEIREKA
-71 KATPPAV
+71 KVTPPAV
-78 RKAIREAAR
+78 RKAIKEAAR
-87 HIRRVSVKQIPQ
+87 HIRRVSKKQIPQ
-99 AWRTTVVPG
+99 SWRTAVVPG
-108 VTIEQRVTPLDRV
+108 VIIEQRVTPLDRV

-133 SSLLMTTIPAKVAGV
+133 SSLLMTAIPAKIAGV

-158 EPAVLAAA
+158 APAVLAAA

-179 AHAIGAFAYGTKTV
+179 AHAIGAFAYGTRTV
-193 PAVDKIV
+193 PVVDKIV

-209 AKAYVASDCPIDF
+209 AKAYVAADCPIDF
-222 YAGPTEIVIVSR
+222 YAGPTEIVVVSQ
-234 NGNPDWIASD
+234 NGRPDWIASD

-263 RPLAAAVRTALT
+263 RSLATAVRSALT
-275 KQLKEHP
+275 EQLQEHP
-282 AAIPSID
+282 AAKPSID
-289 THGIAI
+289 AHGIAI

-300 DEAIDLANAISP
+300 TEAVDLANAISP

-320 AMANRLVK
+320 AMANRLVR

-351 VLPTAGVARFRGGL
+351 VLPTSGVARFRGGL

-404 SSVARRVV
+404 ASVARRVV

>member
-1 MRIISSKNK
+1 MKIISSTNK
-10 RALRSILSRN
+10 RGLRSLLSRN
-20 QSTDSTRVRN
+20 QSEDSARVRD
-30 VQRIVDDVRQH
+30 VQRIVDDVRRH

-56 RGPVELSFEEIRDGA
+56 RGPVEISSDEIQEKA
-71 KATPPAV
+71 TATPPAV
-78 RKAIREAAR
+78 RKAIKEAAR
-87 HIRRVSVKQIPQ
+87 HIRRVSKKQIPQ
-99 AWRTTVVPG
+99 SWRTTVVPG
-108 VTIEQRVTPLDRV
+108 VIVEQRVTPLDRV

-133 SSLLMTTIPAKVAGV
+133 SPLLMTAIPAKVAGV

-158 EPAVLAAA
+158 APAVLAAA

-179 AHAIGAFAYGTKTV
+179 AHAIGAFAYGTRTV
-193 PAVDKIV
+193 PVVDKIV

-209 AKAYVASDCPIDF
+209 AKAYVAADCAIDF
-222 YAGPTEIVIVSR
+222 YAGPTEIVVVSQ

-257 ILVTPN
+257 ILVTPS
-263 RPLAAAVRTALT
+263 RSLATAVRSALT
-275 KQLKEHP
+275 EQLQEHP
-282 AAIPSID
+282 AARSSIE
-289 THGIAI
+289 THGVAI

-300 DEAIDLANAISP
+300 TEAVDLANAISP

-320 AMANRLVK
+320 AMANRLVR

-404 SSVARRVV
+404 ASVARRVV

>member
-20 QSTDSTRVRN
+20 QSTDNTRVRN

-56 RGPVELSFEEIRDGA
+56 RGPVELSFDEIRDGA

-99 AWRTTVVPG
+99 SWRTTVVPG

-158 EPAVLAAA
+158 EPAVLTAA

-209 AKAYVASDCPIDF
+209 AKAYVAADCPIDF

-263 RPLAAAVRTALT
+263 RPLATAVRTALT

-289 THGIAI
+289 THGVAI
-295 VTKTI
+295 VTETVN
-300 DEAIDLANAISP
+300 EAIDLGNAISP

-365 SASDFVRVNSVQ
+365 SASDFVRVNTVQ
-377 QLNQRGLRRLAPSI
+377 QLTQRGLRRLAPSI

>member
-1 MRIISSKNK
+1 MKIISSTNK
-10 RALRSILSRN
+10 RGLRSLFSRN
-20 QSTDSTRVRN
+20 QSEDNTRIRD
-30 VQRIVDDVRQH
+30 VQRIVDDVRHH

-56 RGPVELSFEEIRDGA
+56 RGPIEISSDEIREKA
-71 KATPPAV
+71 KVTPPAV
-78 RKAIREAAR
+78 RKAIKEAAR
-87 HIRRVSVKQIPQ
+87 HIRRVSKKQIPQ
-99 AWRTTVVPG
+99 SWRTAVVPG
-108 VTIEQRVTPLDRV
+108 VIIEQRVTPLDRV

-133 SSLLMTTIPAKVAGV
+133 SSLLMTAIPAKIAGV

-158 EPAVLAAA
+158 APSVLAAA

-179 AHAIGAFAYGTKTV
+179 AHAIGAFAYGTRTV
-193 PAVDKIV
+193 PSVDKIV

-209 AKAYVASDCPIDF
+209 AKAYVAADCPIDF
-222 YAGPTEIVIVSR
+222 YAGPTEIVVVSQ
-234 NGNPDWIASD
+234 NGRPDWIASD

-263 RPLAAAVRTALT
+263 RSLATAVRSALT
-275 KQLKEHP
+275 EQLQEHP
-282 AAIPSID
+282 AAKPSID
-289 THGIAI
+289 AHGIAI

-300 DEAIDLANAISP
+300 TEAVDLANAISP

-320 AMANRLVK
+320 AMANRLVR

-351 VLPTAGVARFRGGL
+351 VLPTSGVARFRGGL

-404 SSVARRVV
+404 ASVARRVV

>member
-1 MRIISSKNK
+1 MKIISSTNK
-10 RALRSILSRN
+10 RGLRSLFSRN
-20 QSTDSTRVRN
+20 QSEDNTRIRD
-30 VQRIVDDVRQH
+30 VQRIVDDVRHH

-56 RGPVELSFEEIRDGA
+56 RGPIEISSDEIREKA
-71 KATPPAV
+71 KVTPPAV
-78 RKAIREAAR
+78 RKAIKEAAR
-87 HIRRVSVKQIPQ
+87 HIRRVSKKQIPQ
-99 AWRTTVVPG
+99 SWRTAVVPG
-108 VTIEQRVTPLDRV
+108 VIIEQRVTPLDRV

-133 SSLLMTTIPAKVAGV
+133 SSLLMTAIPAKIAGV

-158 EPAVLAAA
+158 APAVLAAA

-179 AHAIGAFAYGTKTV
+179 AHAIGAFAYGTRTV
-193 PAVDKIV
+193 PSVDKIV

-209 AKAYVASDCPIDF
+209 AKAYVAADCPIDF
-222 YAGPTEIVIVSR
+222 YAGPTEIVVVSQ

-263 RPLAAAVRTALT
+263 RSLATAVRSALT
-275 KQLKEHP
+275 EQLQEHP
-282 AAIPSID
+282 AAKPSID
-289 THGIAI
+289 AHGIAI

-300 DEAIDLANAISP
+300 TEAVDLANAISP

-320 AMANRLVK
+320 AMANRLVR

-351 VLPTAGVARFRGGL
+351 VLPTSGVARFRGGL

-404 SSVARRVV
+404 ASVARRVV